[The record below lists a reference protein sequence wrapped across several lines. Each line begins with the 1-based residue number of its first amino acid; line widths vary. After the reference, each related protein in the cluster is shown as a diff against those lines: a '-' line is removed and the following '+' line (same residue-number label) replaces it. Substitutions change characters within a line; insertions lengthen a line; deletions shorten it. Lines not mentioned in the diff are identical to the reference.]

1 MQVWNP
7 AFDVTPER
15 LIAGIITEHGL
26 VPKSPQG
33 FEVSLLQL
41 SCIDLH

>member
-7 AFDVTPER
+7 AFDVTPAQ

-26 VPKSPQG
+26 VPQG
-33 FEVSLLQL
+33 SQRFQVRSRV
-41 SCIDLH
+41 